1 MTPIHSAPAAQRIQA
16 DAEPTELVR
25 RQPAALSVGN
35 VEGVED
41 AEQPIRP
48 RAAGDVRSMLSGFR
62 AGVQRGRD
70 GSHTNRPG
78 HGVDNLRRD

>member
-1 MTPIHSAPAAQRIQA
+1 MP
-16 DAEPTELVR
+16 
-25 RQPAALSVGN
+25 VGDID
-35 VEGVED
+35 E
-41 AEQPIRP
+41 AEQPSRP

-70 GSHTNRPG
+70 GANTNRPG